1 MTKISKKCKKYKK
14 CKSKKCKSKYKQE
27 KGNVQ

>member
-1 MTKISKKCKKYKK
+1 MTKMSKKCKKYKK
-14 CKSKKCKSKYKQE
+14 CTSKKCKSKYNQG